1 VEIERIPYIEQVK
14 FSVISLNILVMV
26 FSGGGGMAIYVL
38 ATEFVG
44 RRHRHAAGTSLW
56 YSWTLALVMLA
67 GLAYG
72 VRDWRILSIICAA
85 PGLPSILG
93 WR

>member
-1 VEIERIPYIEQVK
+1 MGLY
-14 FSVISLNILVMV
+14 VM
-26 FSGGGGMAIYVL
+26 

-44 RRHRHAAGTSLW
+44 RRHRHIAGNSLF
-56 YSWTLALVMLA
+56 YAWTLALVMLA

-85 PGLPSILG
+85 PGLPVLIA

>member
-1 VEIERIPYIEQVK
+1 MSLSSLYL
-14 FSVISLNILVMV
+14 FAAFGNIS
-26 FSGGGGMAIYVL
+26 SGGGAMGLYVL
-38 ATEFVG
+38 LTEYVG
-44 RRHRHAAGTSLW
+44 KRHRHVAGTSLW

-72 VRDWRILSIICAA
+72 VRDWRNLSIICAST
-85 PGLPSILG
+85 GLPSVLLI

>member
-1 VEIERIPYIEQVK
+1 MEKTK
-14 FSVISLNILVMV
+14 FSEISLDILVTH
-26 FSGGGGMAIYVL
+26 FLGGGGMGIYVL

-44 RRHRHAAGTSLW
+44 KRHRHVAGTSLW